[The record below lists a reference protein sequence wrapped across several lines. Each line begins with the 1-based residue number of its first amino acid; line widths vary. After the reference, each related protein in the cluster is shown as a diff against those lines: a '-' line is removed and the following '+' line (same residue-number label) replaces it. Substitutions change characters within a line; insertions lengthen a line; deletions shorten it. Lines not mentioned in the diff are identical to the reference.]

1 LDEGGFI
8 DPLGYYFD
16 KDGFDSQG
24 GRYDEKGVY
33 FIARPPVP
41 QRLASDG
48 TTFQVPTTKS
58 DFEKLNGKYDED
70 GFYILESGA
79 YYDPFG
85 FYFDSEGNDEAGG
98 RYDDTGYYVSPFDIE
113 LDPEDDLDSND
124 SQDYAAADGGGLG
137 DDSLERQALIEEH
150 VVMAAA
156 YARTKLKET

>member
-48 TTFQVPTTKS
+48 TTYQVPTPKS
-58 DFEKLNGKYDED
+58 DFEKLKGRYDED
-70 GFYILESGA
+70 GFFILESGA

-124 SQDYAAADGGGLG
+124 SQDYAVADGG
-137 DDSLERQALIEEH
+137 D
-150 VVMAAA
+150 V
-156 YARTKLKET
+156 